1 MSLLMEFPK
10 TPEEFINEYKFV
22 DKQSVYTNCEELIP
36 VFRVKQ
42 MMRYYFTNK
51 KGE

>member
-1 MSLLMEFPK
+1 MEFPK
-10 TPEEFINEYKFV
+10 TPEEFIKEYKFV

-36 VFRVKQ
+36 VFRVQQ
-42 MMRYYFTNK
+42 MMCYYFANK